1 MNDVNSKKYVK
12 DKIAPR
18 FYGHDKLHSKY
29 LPKIPVSV
37 EREYTRVT
45 NAYMKIVKEAL
56 EEEIP
61 NIKFI
66 YKQEREEKI
75 HNDSK
80 EDLLNQINKIFES
93 IQEKVN
99 KKCEDFGI
107 KKKLEGLASL
117 TRKLSTREWKKA
129 IKSTLGVDI
138 KEEYYLGE
146 FSKEV
151 LESWI
156 DENVSLINTLPK
168 ETLGRMKEIVYDGY
182 TNGRTT
188 TKMIEQIQSAY
199 GTSKR
204 HASLIARDQVAKLN
218 SNIQKAQQQD
228 AGITEY
234 TWYTSG
240 DSRVRNSHK
249 RLNAK
254 KFKWSDPP
262 IVDAKTGRRC
272 HPGEDYQCRCIARP
286 VFSKDVNLPV
296 DPKFK
301 VTIKGVK

>member
-56 EEEIP
+56 EEELP
-61 NIKFI
+61 KVKDV
-66 YKQEREEKI
+66 YKNERNEKVRT
-75 HNDSK
+75 DSMD
-80 EDLLNQINKIFES
+80 DLLDMINKIFDRM
-93 IQEKVN
+93 KV
-99 KKCEDFGI
+99 KVDRKCEAFGI
-107 KKKLEGLASL
+107 RNKLENLANL
-117 TRKLSTREWKKA
+117 TRKLTVREWKKA
-129 IKSTLGVDI
+129 IKSTLGLDI
-138 KEEYYLGE
+138 QEDYYLGE
-146 FSKEV
+146 FYKEA
-151 LESWI
+151 LNEWI
-156 DENVSLINTLPK
+156 DSNVSLITTIPE
-168 ETLGRMKEIVYDGY
+168 ETLGRMKSIVEDGY
-182 TNGRTT
+182 KQGKSTT
-188 TKMIEQIQSAY
+188 RMIKQIQNAY

-234 TWYTSG
+234 IWYTSG

-249 RLNAK
+249 RLNGK

-262 IVDAKTGRRC
+262 IVDTKTGRRC

-296 DPKFK
+296 DPKVK
-301 VTIKGVK
+301 VTIKGV

>member
-1 MNDVNSKKYVK
+1 MDDVNSKKYVR

-56 EEEIP
+56 EEELP
-61 NIKFI
+61 KIKDV
-66 YKQEREEKI
+66 YKNERDAKVRA
-75 HNDSK
+75 DSMD
-80 EDLLNQINKIFES
+80 DLLDMINKIFDRM
-93 IQEKVN
+93 QAKTDG
-99 KKCEDFGI
+99 KCEAFGI
-107 KKKLEGLASL
+107 RNKLENLANL
-117 TRKLSTREWKKA
+117 TRKLTVREWKKA
-129 IKSTLGVDI
+129 IKSTLGLDI
-138 KEEYYLGE
+138 QEDYYLGE
-146 FSKEV
+146 FYKEA
-151 LESWI
+151 LERWT
-156 DENVSLINTLPK
+156 DENVSLIKTIPE
-168 ETLGRMKEIVYDGY
+168 ETLGRMKTIIQDGY
-182 TNGRTT
+182 KQGKSTT
-188 TKMIEQIQSAY
+188 RMIKQIQSTY

-204 HASLIARDQVAKLN
+204 HASLIARDQIAKLN

-234 TWYTSG
+234 IWYTSR

-249 RLNAK
+249 RLNGK

-262 IVDAKTGRRC
+262 IVDTKTGRRC

-301 VTIKGVK
+301 VTIKGV

>member
-1 MNDVNSKKYVK
+1 MDDVNSKKYVK

-29 LPKIPVSV
+29 FPKIPASA
-37 EREYTRVT
+37 EREYARVA
-45 NAYMKIVKEAL
+45 NAYMKIVKGVL

-61 NIKFI
+61 NIKSV
-66 YKQEREEKI
+66 YKKERDEKI
-75 HNDSK
+75 RNDSM
-80 EDLLNQINKIFES
+80 EDLLNRINKVFES

-107 KKKLEGLASL
+107 RKKLEGLANL
-117 TRKLSTREWKKA
+117 TRKLTTREWKKA

-146 FSKEV
+146 FSKEL

-156 DENVSLINTLPK
+156 DENVSLITTLPQ
-168 ETLGRMKEIVYDGY
+168 ETLDRMKEIVYDGY

-188 TKMIEQIQSAY
+188 TEMIEQIQGAY
-199 GTSKR
+199 GTSRR
-204 HASLIARDQVAKLN
+204 HASLIARDQISKLN
-218 SNIQKAQQQD
+218 GNIQKAQQQD

-234 TWYTSG
+234 IWYTSG
-240 DSRVRNSHK
+240 DVRVRGSHK
-249 RLNAK
+249 RLNGK

-262 IVDAKTGRRC
+262 ITDNGRRC

-301 VTIKGVK
+301 VIIKGV